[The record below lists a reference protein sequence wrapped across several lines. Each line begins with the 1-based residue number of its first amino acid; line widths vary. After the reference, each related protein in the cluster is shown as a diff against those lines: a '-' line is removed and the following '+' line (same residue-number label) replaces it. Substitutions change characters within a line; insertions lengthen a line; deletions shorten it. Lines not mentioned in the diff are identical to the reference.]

1 MSENRMETTCA
12 CVVGGAGLAGMG
24 FLFNALKSG
33 AMNEIAANGLIVI
46 DASDQPGMG
55 TLGHY
60 RITANSIGDVFIDCL
75 RDPALRDVL
84 KPLEYSAAYWR
95 IKAHA
100 QSAPQ
105 LSDVGLLM
113 AEASRLVLDHL
124 VNHYGVQVWSGTV
137 ITEVISA
144 DDAFCLRVE
153 RAGVTR
159 WVRSQTLVL
168 NPGGRQVPQHMIASL
183 ARHDL
188 PLSETM
194 NIQSADRLLR
204 MNAVQLREVFALALA
219 SEGRIT
225 LVGGSHSAFSMLEN
239 LADALEFAGL
249 QELTL
254 IHRSRIRL
262 FYESLEEAQAAGYE
276 FDPQLDRCPVSGRI
290 NRSGGLRYR
299 SLDIGREAMLSGHV
313 GKTGVRVQLLQVS
326 GGRAGD
332 HQQARLA
339 LAESSVVVQCSG
351 YQPLLPVMRDGDGN
365 LINLREIKGGLD
377 SDPAGCPMDQSGRRL
392 SGLHLFGLGAGL
404 GVNPQL
410 GSEPAFDG
418 RIYGVWLF
426 HHDASRAV
434 IEAVLARLR
443 QQATADVRITPGIKN
458 GAPGAPYGRSAN
470 DWQVCIE

>member
-33 AMNEIAANGLIVI
+33 AMKEIAANGLIVI

-75 RDPALRDVL
+75 RDLRYV
-84 KPLEYSAAYWR
+84 KCSSHW
-95 IKAHA
+95 
-100 QSAPQ
+100 
-105 LSDVGLLM
+105 DVGLLM

-144 DDAFCLRVE
+144 DDLFCLRVE

-159 WVRSQTLVL
+159 WV

-204 MNAVQLREVFALALA
+204 MNAVQLREVFALTLA

-262 FYESLEEAQAAGYE
+262 FYESIEEAQAAGYE
-276 FDPQLDRCPVSGRI
+276 FDPQLDRCPVVRAHQSLWRPALSLTG
-290 NRSGGLRYR
+290 YR
-299 SLDIGREAMLSGHV
+299 
-313 GKTGVRVQLLQVS
+313 T
-326 GGRAGD
+326 
-332 HQQARLA
+332 
-339 LAESSVVVQCSG
+339 
-351 YQPLLPVMRDGDGN
+351 
-365 LINLREIKGGLD
+365 
-377 SDPAGCPMDQSGRRL
+377 
-392 SGLHLFGLGAGL
+392 
-404 GVNPQL
+404 
-410 GSEPAFDG
+410 
-418 RIYGVWLF
+418 
-426 HHDASRAV
+426 
-434 IEAVLARLR
+434 
-443 QQATADVRITPGIKN
+443 
-458 GAPGAPYGRSAN
+458 
-470 DWQVCIE
+470 